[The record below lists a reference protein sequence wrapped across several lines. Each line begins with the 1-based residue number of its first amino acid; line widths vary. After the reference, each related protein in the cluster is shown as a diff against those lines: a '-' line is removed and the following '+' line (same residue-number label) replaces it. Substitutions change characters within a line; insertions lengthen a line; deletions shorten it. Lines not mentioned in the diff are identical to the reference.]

1 MAPAAIPSLL
11 LASLLLA
18 GCSMATLEQVEE
30 VGNTQSA
37 NPGLEQGQYSLDDDL
52 CWQGAQ
58 PPSGA
63 PADHGSIRAAHD
75 ACMRKQGWAVPA
87 AGQ

>member
-30 VGNTQSA
+30 VGNPAPSD
-37 NPGLEQGQYSLDDDL
+37 PDLDQGQYSLDDDL

-63 PADHGSIRAAHD
+63 PADQGSIRAAHD